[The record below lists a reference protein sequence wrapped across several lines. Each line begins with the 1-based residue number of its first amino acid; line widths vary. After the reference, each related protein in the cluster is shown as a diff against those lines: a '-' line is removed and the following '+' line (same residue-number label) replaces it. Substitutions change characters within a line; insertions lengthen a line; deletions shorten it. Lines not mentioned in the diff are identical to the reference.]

1 MNRIAVCRTKVYD
14 YFQAHA
20 SCQNFFNNAV
30 HKEEYVAYYN
40 SMYLLQDATDSL
52 GQHRKKGFSK
62 DPLEAYLEFWG
73 LMQALIIQQDC
84 IAEVF
89 EVLTGSKLDSKALGL
104 TSWTELR
111 TLRNI
116 CAGHPVKK
124 NRPKSS
130 PTRSFMGRS
139 FGNYDSF
146 TYECWEKGGARTHPQ
161 VKLGVLLDSYAGEAE
176 SQLNLALCAMQARW
190 P

>member
-14 YFQAHA
+14 YFQANA
-20 SCQNFFNNAV
+20 SRHKFFDDAE
-30 HKEEYVAYYN
+30 HEEKSVAYRN
-40 SMYLLQDATDSL
+40 SMYLLQDSTESL

-62 DPLEAYLEFWG
+62 NPLEAYLEFWG
-73 LMQALIIQQDC
+73 LMQALIIQQDS
-84 IAEVF
+84 IAEIF
-89 EVLTGSKLDSKALGL
+89 EVLTGSKLDSKFLR
-104 TSWTELR
+104 SWTELR

-124 NRPKSS
+124 NFPKSS
-130 PTRSFMGRS
+130 LPIRSFMGRS
-139 FGNYDSF
+139 FGNYDCF
-146 TYECWEKGGARTHPQ
+146 TYERGEKGGARTHPR

-176 SQLNLALCAMQARW
+176 SQLNVALCAMQARW